1 MITRE
6 ELYELV
12 WSKPMTKVAEQF
24 DVSGSYMARVCS
36 VLRIPRPEQGY
47 WAKLAV
53 GKASARRP
61 LPDAQP
67 GDQMFWSKEGG
78 LNECGAPKPVALP
91 ESVRPRRR
99 TSNIIG
105 TRGLIRG
112 AKTHFESGRTVEAE
126 KYLKPYK
133 RLLVDV
139 TAAKTGLDKA
149 LTFAN
154 DLFNALESAGHH
166 VVLAPNGGQW
176 RRGAVEWREQ
186 PNKRQH
192 HHYYGNLWSPFR
204 PTVVYVGT
212 LAIGLAVIEMSEDVL
227 MRYMGNGKYIRDADY
242 VPPKASRHYVDH
254 TWTTTQEMPTG
265 RLRLVAYSPYWRVS
279 WTTSWQETK
288 STTLTREL
296 STIVKAIERAAVE
309 LVEKLKEADCQAERA
324 RLQRLAE
331 EEQRRREEDLRQIQ
345 QSAKDSQAHL
355 HQIIRDWAEAANI
368 ERFFQGVY
376 DRASDLPAEARELVH
391 ERLKLARD
399 FIGTQNPLD
408 FFLSWKTPDER
419 YVPLSARSEAGKN
432 SEATC
437 DRTLNEAPIAGNA
450 GDDV

>member
-1 MITRE
+1 MGRDVITRE

-12 WSKPMTKVAEQF
+12 WSKQMTKVAEQF

-36 VLRIPRPEQGY
+36 VLRVPRPERGY

-61 LPDAQP
+61 LPEAQP
-67 GDQMFWSKEGG
+67 GDQMLWSKEGG
-78 LNECGAPKPVALP
+78 LGESAAPKPVALP
-91 ESVRPRRR
+91 KDRPLRRR

-105 TRGLIRG
+105 THGLIRG
-112 AKTHFESGRTVEAE
+112 AKTHFESGRPVEEE

-176 RRGAVEWREQ
+176 RRGTVEWREQ
-186 PNKRQH
+186 PDKRQH
-192 HHYYGNLWSPFR
+192 HHYYGSLWSPFR

-296 STIVKAIERAAVE
+296 STIVKAIEKIGRAHV
-309 LVEKLKEADCQAERA
+309 
-324 RLQRLAE
+324 
-331 EEQRRREEDLRQIQ
+331 
-345 QSAKDSQAHL
+345 
-355 HQIIRDWAEAANI
+355 
-368 ERFFQGVY
+368 
-376 DRASDLPAEARELVH
+376 
-391 ERLKLARD
+391 
-399 FIGTQNPLD
+399 
-408 FFLSWKTPDER
+408 
-419 YVPLSARSEAGKN
+419 
-432 SEATC
+432 
-437 DRTLNEAPIAGNA
+437 
-450 GDDV
+450 